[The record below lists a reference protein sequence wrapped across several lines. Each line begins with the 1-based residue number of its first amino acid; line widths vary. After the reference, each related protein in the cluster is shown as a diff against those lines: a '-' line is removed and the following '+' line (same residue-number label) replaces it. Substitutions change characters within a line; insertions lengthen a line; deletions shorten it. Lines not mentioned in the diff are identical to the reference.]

1 MEKPS
6 TSKSASEDQRKSC
19 PEVFSSSFETSA
31 TNFPSNSHLLDNP
44 FSKRCSSLVPG
55 GNLHMPSTCSL
66 SPICRGSS
74 TASECEVGFD
84 LEDSVFLSPKKSA
97 RVFAPSTVRE
107 EPSLFARE
115 ATFTIHHHPST
126 STPSRLL
133 CLFSWILALPLLTLG
148 VTFALDLPS
157 IATDSLTAAIFL
169 SVLVLVAALLS
180 VYVRTKPNVR
190 IVSPPEEGSPL
201 KLPTISNLENTPRI
215 RILTHCYLYMY
226 KRPPVKSR
234 KVSHLFPN
242 SLHSSSTVCLPVNSR
257 PSVSF

>member
-1 MEKPS
+1 MQKPVLDSPETEPPYPERRSQNPKERPPALRQLPVFDFSMYAEKPS
-6 TSKSASEDQRKSC
+6 TSKSASEEPRKSC
-19 PEVFSSSFETSA
+19 PEVLSSTFETSA
-31 TNFPSNSHLLDNP
+31 INFQTHSHLLGNP
-44 FSKRCSSLVPG
+44 YSKRCSSLVSG
-55 GNLHMPSTCSL
+55 GNLRMPSTCSL

-84 LEDSVFLSPKKSA
+84 LEDTVFLSPRKSA
-97 RVFAPSTVRE
+97 RVFAPTTVRGE
-107 EPSLFARE
+107 SSLLGRE

-180 VYVRTKPNVR
+180 AYVRF
-190 IVSPPEEGSPL
+190 
-201 KLPTISNLENTPRI
+201 
-215 RILTHCYLYMY
+215 YLHYY
-226 KRPPVKSR
+226 
-234 KVSHLFPN
+234 
-242 SLHSSSTVCLPVNSR
+242 
-257 PSVSF
+257 

>member
-6 TSKSASEDQRKSC
+6 TSKSASEELRKSC

-31 TNFPSNSHLLDNP
+31 VNFQMNSHLLGNP
-44 FSKRCSSLVPG
+44 SSKRCSSLVPG

-74 TASECEVGFD
+74 TTASECEAGFD
-84 LEDSVFLSPKKSA
+84 LEDTVFLSPKKSA

-133 CLFSWILALPLLTLG
+133 FLFSWILALPLLTLG

-201 KLPTISNLENTPRI
+201 KP
-215 RILTHCYLYMY
+215 
-226 KRPPVKSR
+226 
-234 KVSHLFPN
+234 
-242 SLHSSSTVCLPVNSR
+242 
-257 PSVSF
+257 

>member
-1 MEKPS
+1 MQKSVLDSPETKPPYPERLSQIPKERSPVVRQLPIFDFTMPS
-6 TSKSASEDQRKSC
+6 TSKSASEEQRKSC
-19 PEVFSSSFETSA
+19 PEVSSSTFETSA
-31 TNFPSNSHLLDNP
+31 INFQTNSHLLGNP
-44 FSKRCSSLVPG
+44 YSKRCSSLVPG
-55 GNLHMPSTCSL
+55 GNLRLPSTCSL

-84 LEDSVFLSPKKSA
+84 LEDTVFLSPRKSA

-107 EPSLFARE
+107 ESSLLARE

-133 CLFSWILALPLLTLG
+133 CLFSWVLALPLLTLG

-180 VYVRTKPNVR
+180 AYVRFYLHLIKIDVDLLSVLR
-190 IVSPPEEGSPL
+190 IA
-201 KLPTISNLENTPRI
+201 R
-215 RILTHCYLYMY
+215 
-226 KRPPVKSR
+226 
-234 KVSHLFPN
+234 
-242 SLHSSSTVCLPVNSR
+242 
-257 PSVSF
+257 